1 MSESAPTSPV
11 RVDAWLWSVRMFKT
25 RSAATEAC
33 RAGKI
38 KIDGEPAK
46 ASLKI
51 SPGTQI
57 QISRPGFVVILE
69 VVHTYS
75 KRVGPPVARKAYQDH
90 SPEQIKPREV
100 GLPVRERGTGRPTKR
115 ERRQL
120 EALRGYI
127 KDR

>member
-38 KIDGEPAK
+38 KIDGDPVK
-46 ASLKI
+46 ASQKI
-51 SPGTQI
+51 SPGTEI
-57 QISRPGFVVILE
+57 HISRPGFVVILE
-69 VVHTYS
+69 VVHTHS

-127 KDR
+127 KER